1 MGVTGVH
8 DFLTKK
14 AASRPATLG
23 KMSSDK
29 GQLRIK
35 GGVSLSNF
43 HRRPANGEN
52 YSRKFLQ
59 KRSVGGNYSEK
70 FLQKRSVGG
79 IYSRKFLQKRSV
91 GGNYSRKRLQKRSVG
106 GIYSGERLQ
115 RDRLEEL
122 TRGNAFKRD
131 LAGGMWRQ
139 DTPFLALMWGKGAKE
154 HQGAR
159 EAGLMGRVPGPY
171 PEPLLIRSVCGGGRG
186 RRAWPR
192 SRGGR

>member
-14 AASRPATLG
+14 AVSRPATWG

-59 KRSVGGNYSEK
+59 KRSVGGIYSEKFLQKRSVGGNYSEK

-79 IYSRKFLQKRSV
+79 IYSEKHLQK
-91 GGNYSRKRLQKRSVG
+91 GSVG

-115 RDRLEEL
+115 
-122 TRGNAFKRD
+122 
-131 LAGGMWRQ
+131 
-139 DTPFLALMWGKGAKE
+139 KGSV
-154 HQGAR
+154 
-159 EAGLMGRVPGPY
+159 GRNYSEKHLQKG
-171 PEPLLIRSVCGGGRG
+171 SGGGNVAIGHSFSCLDVGKRSKRKARRQRG
-186 RRAWPR
+186 WPNWTGTRPVSGAASHSMRLRRRAR
-192 SRGGR
+192 

>member
-1 MGVTGVH
+1 MH

-43 HRRPANGEN
+43 HRRHANGEN

-79 IYSRKFLQKRSV
+79 IYSEKH
-91 GGNYSRKRLQKRSVG
+91 LQKRSVG
-106 GIYSGERLQ
+106 GIYSGKRLQ
-115 RDRLEEL
+115 
-122 TRGNAFKRD
+122 K
-131 LAGGMWRQ
+131 
-139 DTPFLALMWGKGAKE
+139 
-154 HQGAR
+154 
-159 EAGLMGRVPGPY
+159 
-171 PEPLLIRSVCGGGRG
+171 RSVGRNYSGKRLQKGSGGGNVAIGHSFSCLDVGKWSKRKSRRQG
-186 RRAWPR
+186 GWPNGTGTRPASYSMRLRRRAR
-192 SRGGR
+192 

>member
-43 HRRPANGEN
+43 HRRHANGEN

-79 IYSRKFLQKRSV
+79 
-91 GGNYSRKRLQKRSVG
+91 NYSEKRLQKRSVG
-106 GIYSGERLQ
+106 GIDSGERLQ
-115 RDRLEEL
+115 
-122 TRGNAFKRD
+122 
-131 LAGGMWRQ
+131 
-139 DTPFLALMWGKGAKE
+139 KG
-154 HQGAR
+154 
-159 EAGLMGRVPGPY
+159 
-171 PEPLLIRSVCGGGRG
+171 SGGGNVAIEHSFSCLDVGKWSKRESRRQG
-186 RRAWPR
+186 CWPNGTGTRPVSGPASHSMRLRRRAR
-192 SRGGR
+192 

>member
-1 MGVTGVH
+1 MH

-43 HRRPANGEN
+43 HRRHANGEN

-79 IYSRKFLQKRSV
+79 IYSEKFLQKRSV
-91 GGNYSRKRLQKRSVG
+91 GGNYSEKRLQKRSVG
-106 GIYSGERLQ
+106 GNYSAKRLQ
-115 RDRLEEL
+115 
-122 TRGNAFKRD
+122 
-131 LAGGMWRQ
+131 
-139 DTPFLALMWGKGAKE
+139 KG
-154 HQGAR
+154 
-159 EAGLMGRVPGPY
+159 
-171 PEPLLIRSVCGGGRG
+171 SGGGNVAIGHSFSCFDVGKRSKRKSRRQG
-186 RRAWPR
+186 GWPNWTGTKPVSGAASHSMRLRRRAR
-192 SRGGR
+192 

>member
-43 HRRPANGEN
+43 HRRHANGEN

-79 IYSRKFLQKRSV
+79 
-91 GGNYSRKRLQKRSVG
+91 NYSEKFLQKRSVG
-106 GIYSGERLQ
+106 GIYSEKHLQKRSVGGIYSEKRLQ
-115 RDRLEEL
+115 KGSVGRNYSAKRL
-122 TRGNAFKRD
+122 
-131 LAGGMWRQ
+131 Q
-139 DTPFLALMWGKGAKE
+139 KG
-154 HQGAR
+154 
-159 EAGLMGRVPGPY
+159 
-171 PEPLLIRSVCGGGRG
+171 SGGGNVAIGHSFSCLDVGKRSKG
-186 RRAWPR
+186 KSRRQGGWPHWTGTRPASYSMRLRRRAR
-192 SRGGR
+192 